1 MPPYSADWSSIGCVC
16 FDVDST
22 VCVDEGIDELARFLG
37 CESEVQAVTSK
48 AMNGELDFTQSLI
61 RRLEIMRPSRSD
73 IQRFL
78 SFKQPSLTSGT
89 KDVVQRL
96 QDNGLHVC
104 LVSGGFYPLVE
115 PVAKLLNVPLEN
127 VYCNQLLFRDDG
139 AYLGFDD
146 TAPTCRSD
154 GKATVVDG
162 LIRRFQTGV
171 IIVGDGMT
179 DAKACPPATFFI
191 GFGGNADRPP
201 VRAAT
206 PYFCTTMQELLDLFR
221 SVGLVL

>member
-1 MPPYSADWSSIGCVC
+1 MSPTSVDWSSIGCVC

-37 CESEVQAVTSK
+37 CESEVQAV
-48 AMNGELDFTQSLI
+48 
-61 RRLEIMRPSRSD
+61 
-73 IQRFL
+73 
-78 SFKQPSLTSGT
+78 
-89 KDVVQRL
+89 DVVQRL

-146 TAPTCRSD
+146 TVPTCRSD

-206 PYFCTTMQELLDLFR
+206 PYFCTTMQELLELFQ